1 MLSNFTVIDEEFVC
15 ENCGNKVPK
24 LGYSCRNHCP
34 VCLHS
39 KHVDI
44 NPGDRAETC
53 HGLLEP
59 IGLEI
64 NNKKLDEAKKSN
76 DEKKIILHE
85 KLAKLLQDQPELF
98 FKTDMESSLKILVQ
112 LLPENEVKEA
122 YTSLISPENF
132 ENLRRKFKI

>member
-1 MLSNFTVIDEEFVC
+1 MTVDD
-15 ENCGNKVPK
+15 
-24 LGYSCRNHCP
+24 L
-34 VCLHS
+34 
-39 KHVDI
+39 
-44 NPGDRAETC
+44 
-53 HGLLEP
+53 
-59 IGLEI
+59 LEI

-132 ENLRRKFKI
+132 ETLRRKFKI

>member
-1 MLSNFTVIDEEFVC
+1 MTVDD
-15 ENCGNKVPK
+15 
-24 LGYSCRNHCP
+24 L
-34 VCLHS
+34 
-39 KHVDI
+39 
-44 NPGDRAETC
+44 
-53 HGLLEP
+53 
-59 IGLEI
+59 LEI

>member
-1 MLSNFTVIDEEFVC
+1 MTVDD
-15 ENCGNKVPK
+15 
-24 LGYSCRNHCP
+24 L
-34 VCLHS
+34 
-39 KHVDI
+39 
-44 NPGDRAETC
+44 
-53 HGLLEP
+53 
-59 IGLEI
+59 LEI
-64 NNKKLDEAKKSN
+64 NNKKLDEAKKSS

-112 LLPENEVKEA
+112 LLPENKVKEA

>member
-1 MLSNFTVIDEEFVC
+1 MTVDD
-15 ENCGNKVPK
+15 
-24 LGYSCRNHCP
+24 L
-34 VCLHS
+34 
-39 KHVDI
+39 
-44 NPGDRAETC
+44 
-53 HGLLEP
+53 
-59 IGLEI
+59 LEI
-64 NNKKLDEAKKSN
+64 NNKKLDEAKKSS
-76 DEKKIILHE
+76 DEKKIVLHE

>member
-1 MLSNFTVIDEEFVC
+1 MTVDD
-15 ENCGNKVPK
+15 
-24 LGYSCRNHCP
+24 L
-34 VCLHS
+34 
-39 KHVDI
+39 
-44 NPGDRAETC
+44 
-53 HGLLEP
+53 
-59 IGLEI
+59 LEI
-64 NNKKLDEAKKSN
+64 NNKKLDEAKKSS

>member
-1 MLSNFTVIDEEFVC
+1 MTVDD
-15 ENCGNKVPK
+15 
-24 LGYSCRNHCP
+24 L
-34 VCLHS
+34 
-39 KHVDI
+39 
-44 NPGDRAETC
+44 
-53 HGLLEP
+53 
-59 IGLEI
+59 LEI
-64 NNKKLDEAKKSN
+64 NNKKLDEAKKSS

-85 KLAKLLQDQPELF
+85 KLAKLLQAQPELF

>member
-1 MLSNFTVIDEEFVC
+1 MTVD
-15 ENCGNKVPK
+15 
-24 LGYSCRNHCP
+24 
-34 VCLHS
+34 
-39 KHVDI
+39 D
-44 NPGDRAETC
+44 
-53 HGLLEP
+53 LLE
-59 IGLEI
+59 II
-64 NNKKLDEAKKSN
+64 NNKLDEAKKSS
-76 DEKKIILHE
+76 DDQKIILHE

>member
-1 MLSNFTVIDEEFVC
+1 MTVDD
-15 ENCGNKVPK
+15 
-24 LGYSCRNHCP
+24 L
-34 VCLHS
+34 
-39 KHVDI
+39 
-44 NPGDRAETC
+44 
-53 HGLLEP
+53 
-59 IGLEI
+59 LEI
-64 NNKKLDEAKKSN
+64 NNKKLDEAKKSS
-76 DEKKIILHE
+76 DEKKIILHK

>member
-1 MLSNFTVIDEEFVC
+1 MTIDD
-15 ENCGNKVPK
+15 
-24 LGYSCRNHCP
+24 L
-34 VCLHS
+34 
-39 KHVDI
+39 
-44 NPGDRAETC
+44 
-53 HGLLEP
+53 
-59 IGLEI
+59 LEI
-64 NNKKLDEAKKSN
+64 NNKKLDEAKKSS

>member
-1 MLSNFTVIDEEFVC
+1 MTVDD
-15 ENCGNKVPK
+15 
-24 LGYSCRNHCP
+24 L
-34 VCLHS
+34 
-39 KHVDI
+39 
-44 NPGDRAETC
+44 
-53 HGLLEP
+53 
-59 IGLEI
+59 LEI
-64 NNKKLDEAKKSN
+64 NNKKLDEAKKSS

-98 FKTDMESSLKILVQ
+98 FKTDMESSLKILIQ

>member
-1 MLSNFTVIDEEFVC
+1 MTVDD
-15 ENCGNKVPK
+15 
-24 LGYSCRNHCP
+24 L
-34 VCLHS
+34 
-39 KHVDI
+39 
-44 NPGDRAETC
+44 
-53 HGLLEP
+53 
-59 IGLEI
+59 LEI
-64 NNKKLDEAKKSN
+64 NNKKLDEAKKSSN
-76 DEKKIILHE
+76 EKKIILHE